1 VDTGA
6 NFDAATEVPT
16 IVDSGDSEV
25 IPIPK
30 ESSEDEAASDHVSTI
45 VIGEEAPKDL
55 EDSTDNEVSKM
66 ADSIELSGSLE
77 PKASDTTDTTEIPET
92 PELAIASLSTLTL
105 EQATEQIS
113 PEILKTLVEQ
123 FNGSLE
129 SIRPVNRDDHLF

>member
-1 VDTGA
+1 M
-6 NFDAATEVPT
+6 
-16 IVDSGDSEV
+16 
-25 IPIPK
+25 IPIPQ
-30 ESSEDEAASDHVSTI
+30 ESSEDEAASDLVSTI

-55 EDSTDNEVSKM
+55 EDSTDNEASKI
-66 ADSIELSGSLE
+66 ADSIELSEFPESS
-77 PKASDTTDTTEIPET
+77 ASDTTETSETPET

-113 PEILKTLVEQ
+113 PEILKTLFEQ